1 MKNQELKKILNDE
14 LNRQQNYIEL
24 IASENY
30 VSEEILEAAGSIFTN
45 KYCEGYPGR
54 RYYGGCEYADQIE
67 NLAIEKAKEIF
78 KANFANVQPHSGTQ
92 ANIAAYLSVLE
103 PHDKILAMGLN
114 EGGHLS
120 HGSKVNISGKNY
132 ESYHYGVDPKTQ
144 KIDYDQILKQANEIK
159 PKLIV
164 CGASNYSRE
173 IDFKK
178 FSEIAKSVGAYLLAD
193 IAHIS
198 GLVVTG
204 YHMNPLPYA
213 DIVTTTTHKT
223 LRGPRSGLI
232 LTNNEQL
239 IKKIN
244 SAIFPGTQGGPLMH
258 IIAAKYLCFNE
269 ASKPEFK
276 EYIKNVIDNIA
287 ALTKTLK
294 SHGYKIVADGSDNHL
309 LSVDLFS
316 SKKVTGDLVENW
328 LEQSHIVVNKNLI
341 PYDVNTAKSPSGIRI
356 GSAAMTTRGFKTEEF
371 IKIGNWIHEII
382 SSNGDTNIINKVK
395 LEVND
400 LLKKFPIY
408 QNIKY

>member
-1 MKNQELKKILNDE
+1 MKNTELKKILNDE

-30 VSEEILEAAGSIFTN
+30 VSEEILEAAGSVFTN
-45 KYCEGYPGR
+45 KYCEGYPGK

-78 KANFANVQPHSGTQ
+78 NAKFANVQPHSGTQ

-120 HGSKVNISGKNY
+120 HGAKVNISGKSY
-132 ESYHYGVDPKTQ
+132 EAHHYGVDSVTQ
-144 KIDYDQILKQANEIK
+144 KIDYDQILKQAQEVK

-198 GLVVTG
+198 GLVVAG

-269 ASKPEFK
+269 ASQPAFK
-276 EYIKNVIDNIA
+276 QYIKNVIDNIA
-287 ALTKTLK
+287 ALSKTLK

-328 LEQSHIVVNKNLI
+328 LEQAHIVVNKNLI

-356 GSAAMTTRGFKTEEF
+356 GSAAMTTRGFTTNEF
-371 IKIGNWIHEII
+371 VQIGKWIHEII
-382 SSNGDTNIINKVK
+382 SSNGDINTINKIK
-395 LEVND
+395 LEVQE